1 MPEISVDG
9 ARLHYEEYGK
19 GQPILFFNELAA
31 DQRSWEGQ
39 LHRFARSHRLIT
51 FNYRGCPPSSVPEDP
66 AAYSHETL
74 VNDALALLDA
84 LGIDQALLA
93 GHGTGGNIALGVA
106 LAAPG
111 RVKALVL
118 AGSGAG
124 SGDPDWQE
132 KSFALARKIE
142 TEGVA
147 ALADSVVSA
156 PQRQPFADKDPL
168 GWGRLIAGIDAFDA
182 GGLSRLVAN
191 GIALRPTIADL
202 SRDIAGLEMPV
213 LVVVGDRDYPAF
225 EPSLLVAR
233 TARYAG
239 LSVIPYCGH
248 SIVMEE
254 VDEFNRVLAD
264 FLARIDQGRWAG
276 WVAP

>member
-9 ARLHYEEYGK
+9 VRLHYEEHGE
-19 GQPILFFNELAA
+19 GEAILLFNELAA
-31 DQRSWEGQ
+31 DRRSWDAQ
-39 LHRFARSHRLIT
+39 VHRFARSHRLIA
-51 FNYRGCPPSSVPEDP
+51 FNYRGYPPSSVPDDV
-66 AAYSHETL
+66 AAYAHETL
-74 VNDALALLDA
+74 VGDALALLDA
-84 LGIDQALLA
+84 LGVHRAFLV

-111 RVKALVL
+111 RVKGLVL

-124 SGDPDWQE
+124 SGDPDWRE
-132 KSFALARKIE
+132 KSLALAAKIE
-142 TEGVA
+142 AGGGA
-147 ALADSVVSA
+147 ALAASVVSA

-168 GWGRLIAGIDAFDA
+168 GWRGLIAGMDAFDA
-182 GGLSRLVAN
+182 GGLSRLVTN
-191 GIALRPTIADL
+191 GIALRPTFADL
-202 SRDIAGLEMPV
+202 EQDIGGLDMPV
-213 LVVVGDRDYPAF
+213 LVVVGDRDHPAF

-254 VDEFNRVLAD
+254 ADAFNRVLAD
-264 FLARIDQGRWAG
+264 FLARVCHGRWAG
-276 WVAP
+276 WGTP